1 MAHPDLALQM
11 VPVNTNPGPEYAA
24 STRPFQGIPG
34 IERTPGSGRL
44 WATWYGG
51 GPGEG
56 PENYVVVVKSDDDGA
71 TWSEPVLVI
80 DPPDRVRAFDECLW
94 TDPDG
99 RLWLFWAQSYEWFD
113 GRVGVWCTYTE
124 NPDAVSPSWSDPR
137 RIANGI
143 MMNKPTVASD
153 GTWFLPTAVWKVKE
167 PHLPELAAERFS
179 NVTVSRDKGK
189 TFELRGGAD
198 VSIRGFDEHMIVER
212 SDGSLWMLVRCKP
225 GVGESVSTDGGYT
238 WSPGGITTLRG
249 PDSRFFIRKLRS
261 GHILFVSN
269 DSFEKR
275 HSMTAWLSD
284 DDGKTWSNGLL
295 LDERDAV
302 SYPDGVE
309 DETGLIRIVY
319 DRERKG
325 AREILFAQ
333 FREEDVLAGK
343 LVSSDAK
350 LKRLIN
356 KAG

>member
-1 MAHPDLALQM
+1 MTNQDLSLQKP
-11 VPVNTNPGPEYAA
+11 PVNTNPGPEYAA
-24 STRPFQGIPG
+24 STRAFQGIPG
-34 IERTPGSGRL
+34 IERSPNSGRL

-80 DPPDRVRAFDECLW
+80 DPPDPVRAFDECLW

-99 RLWLFWAQSYEWFD
+99 RLWLFWAQSHDLFD
-113 GRVGVWCTYTE
+113 GRCGVWCIHME
-124 NPDAVSPSWSDPR
+124 NPGADSPTWSEPR

-153 GTWFLPTAVWKVKE
+153 GTWLLPTAVWEVKK

-179 NVTVSRDKGK
+179 NVTVSRDKGE
-189 TFELRGGAD
+189 TFQVRGGAD
-198 VSIRGFDEHMIVER
+198 VPRREFDEHMVIER
-212 SDGSLWMLVRCKP
+212 NDRSLWMLVRCDP
-225 GVGESVSTDGGYT
+225 GVGESVSVDDGHT
-238 WSPGGITTLRG
+238 WSPGSRTDLRG
-249 PDSRFFIRKLRS
+249 PGSRFFIRKLRS
-261 GHILFVSN
+261 GRILFVSN
-269 DSFEKR
+269 DSFKER
-275 HSMTAWLSD
+275 FAMTAWLSD

-295 LDERDAV
+295 LDERTAV

-319 DRERKG
+319 DRERTG

-343 LVSSDAK
+343 LVSADAK